1 MSGYE
6 MPSSR
11 GREAAEPDRRPTEAR
26 FKARSTAFTRRLR
39 NRGDTR
45 MGAIEEVYGELETD
59 VEFEEFEAA
68 VEDKVDQMGGLA
80 DEETAAMLIAHELRD
95 EEADTIADIEPGM
108 NEVKFLGKVT
118 AIGEVRTFERD
129 DEETEDGRVCN
140 VDVADASGSV
150 RVALWD
156 EMAAAA
162 EEQLEVGQV
171 LRVMGRPKEGY
182 SGLEVSA
189 DKVEPDEDA
198 EVDVQVLDTYRV
210 EDLALGASDVDLV
223 GRVLDTGSIR
233 TFDRDDGSEGRV
245 ANITVGDETGRVRV
259 TLWDGKADLAEEF
272 DPGEVVEVGDGYVRE
287 RDGDL
292 ELHVGDRGTVERV
305 DEDVEYAPETTD
317 IADLEIDQTVDIG
330 GGVIETDPKRT
341 FDRDDGSEGQVRNVR
356 IKDETGEIRVALWGD
371 KADREIELADRVVFA
386 DVEVQDGW
394 QDDLEASANWRST
407 VSVLDRDGVD
417 GAAAGGGT
425 STETDGTNA
434 GLGAFGGEG
443 DAEASD
449 GERDGGEAGDGDG
462 GDAEAND
469 GAGATAGRASGDS
482 VEFTGTVVQTGDP
495 VVLDDGRQTRTVETD
510 SALRLGEEVTVRGP
524 ERDGTIDA
532 DEVF

>member
-1 MSGYE
+1 MDGYDE
-6 MPSSR
+6 ASIRDGDAAGPT
-11 GREAAEPDRRPTEAR
+11 GRDPGFGRDTRAR
-26 FKARSTAFTRRLR
+26 TTLIRRLD
-39 NRGDTR
+39 NRGGTR
-45 MGAIEEVYGELETD
+45 MGVIEDVYDDLDTD
-59 VEFEEFEAA
+59 VEFEKFEAA
-68 VEDKVDQMGGLA
+68 VEDKVEQMGGLA

-108 NEVKFLGKVT
+108 NDVKFLGKVT
-118 AIGEVRTFERD
+118 AIGEIRTFERD
-129 DEETEDGRVCN
+129 GEDAEGRVCN

-156 EMAAAA
+156 EMATAT

-171 LRVMGRPKEGY
+171 LRIMGRPKEGY

-189 DKVEPDEDA
+189 NKVELDEDA

-210 EDLALGASDVDLV
+210 EDLSLGASDIDLV
-223 GRVLDTGSIR
+223 GQVLDTDSVR

-245 ANITVGDETGRVRV
+245 ANLTVGDETGRVRV
-259 TLWDGKADLAEEF
+259 TLWDDKADLADEF
-272 DPGEVVEVGDGYVRE
+272 TAGEVVEVGDGYVRE
-287 RDGDL
+287 RNGDL

-305 DEDVEYAPETTD
+305 DEDVEYVPETVD

-371 KADREIELADRVVFA
+371 KADTEIDLADHVVFT
-386 DVEVQDGW
+386 DVEIQDGW

-407 VSVLDRDGVD
+407 VSVLDE
-417 GAAAGGGT
+417 GAASGTAGSEG
-425 STETDGTNA
+425 SETDSGEAGDGTADA
-434 GLGAFGGEG
+434 GLGAFADDGSKAA
-443 DAEASD
+443 AEAVAAES
-449 GERDGGEAGDGDG
+449 GGNGGAATATAEPAG
-462 GDAEAND
+462 GD
-469 GAGATAGRASGDS
+469 T

-495 VVLDDGRQTRTVETD
+495 VVLDDGTQTKSVETD
-510 SALRLGEEVTVRGP
+510 ANLRLGEEVTVRGS
-524 ERDGTIDA
+524 ERDGTVHA
-532 DEVF
+532 DDVF